1 MQNNSLPISF
11 DLRSVRRKYGLTV
24 LCLHDKMQISKP
36 TLIKIEKTGQIPFD
50 SYANYAKR
58 CPTLFPEKEKIMRK
72 RWIEL
77 RKGGDFDAIAQQ
89 YHISPAVA
97 RIMRNRGIYKTG
109 QINKYLNGGYKD
121 LYDPW
126 MMQDMKKA
134 VDITKDLIRKGVK
147 IRIIGDYDIDGV
159 CSTYM
164 LNRGLKRCGADV
176 DFAIPNRIE
185 DGYGININ
193 LINAAY
199 EAGARAII
207 TCDNGIAA
215 IDAVAHAKEKG
226 MTVIVTDHHD
236 IPYEEID
243 GKRQY
248 KQSAADAIINPKQVE
263 CGYPYKGLC
272 GAGVVYKFIQA
283 LYQSCGIPES
293 EVKPFIEFA
302 GFATIGDVMDLTD
315 ENRILVKI
323 GLDMLAHTQN
333 YGMRALLRANNL
345 EYKKLSTYHVG
356 FVLGPCINASG
367 RLDTAQHAM
376 RLLLAS
382 TEEEA
387 EASASLLM
395 KFNNERKAMT
405 QENVEKAI
413 AIVEKEMPDDKVL
426 VVYLPDVMRVLQ
438 GLLQEK

>member
-11 DLRSVRRKYGLTV
+11 DLRSVRREYGLTV

-89 YHISPAVA
+89 FHISPAVA
-97 RIMRNRGIYKTG
+97 RIVRNRGIDKTD
-109 QINKYLNGGYKD
+109 QINKYLNGRYED

-126 MMQDMKKA
+126 MMKDMKKA
-134 VDITKDLIRKGVK
+134 VDIIKELIRKGVK

-185 DGYGININ
+185 DGYGINVN
-193 LINAAY
+193 LIEDAY

-215 IDAVAHAKEKG
+215 IG
-226 MTVIVTDHHD
+226 C
-236 IPYEEID
+236 
-243 GKRQY
+243 R
-248 KQSAADAIINPKQVE
+248 
-263 CGYPYKGLC
+263 L
-272 GAGVVYKFIQA
+272 
-283 LYQSCGIPES
+283 
-293 EVKPFIEFA
+293 
-302 GFATIGDVMDLTD
+302 
-315 ENRILVKI
+315 
-323 GLDMLAHTQN
+323 HTQ
-333 YGMRALLRANNL
+333 
-345 EYKKLSTYHVG
+345 KK
-356 FVLGPCINASG
+356 
-367 RLDTAQHAM
+367 R
-376 RLLLAS
+376 
-382 TEEEA
+382 E
-387 EASASLLM
+387 
-395 KFNNERKAMT
+395 
-405 QENVEKAI
+405 
-413 AIVEKEMPDDKVL
+413 
-426 VVYLPDVMRVLQ
+426 
-438 GLLQEK
+438 